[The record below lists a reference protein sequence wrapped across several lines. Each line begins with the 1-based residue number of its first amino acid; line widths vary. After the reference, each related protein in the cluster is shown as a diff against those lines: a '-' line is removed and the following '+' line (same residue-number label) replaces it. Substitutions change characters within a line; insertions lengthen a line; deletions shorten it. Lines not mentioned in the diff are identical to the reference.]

1 MSEKE
6 KAPTREATQVE
17 AAETAAFSG
26 AVISCNHSITDG
38 AERQPGF
45 IAGLLLYGPEN
56 GLTLK
61 DLVHITQWPERA
73 IRKEIEVERRAGALI
88 MSDNR
93 NGYFLTDDPAVARK
107 FVHSMRHR
115 ARQIW
120 STARAT
126 EAAAGLTRRDSQQLD
141 GQGCIWDGGD
151 SDG

>member
-1 MSEKE
+1 MDAKKSRPPV
-6 KAPTREATQVE
+6 ARGTGQ
-17 AAETAAFSG
+17 AETAAFSG

-93 NGYFLTDDPAVARK
+93 SGYFLTDDPAEAQR
-107 FVHSMRHR
+107 FAHSMLHR
-115 ARQIW
+115 SREIAR
-120 STARAT
+120 TARAV
-126 EAAAGLTRRDSQQLD
+126 EKAAGLL
-141 GQGCIWDGGD
+141 
-151 SDG
+151 

>member
-1 MSEKE
+1 MNDKR
-6 KAPTREATQVE
+6 KPVHGGNRER

-61 DLVHITQWPERA
+61 DLVHITQWTERA

-88 MSDNR
+88 ISDNAH
-93 NGYFLTDDPAVARK
+93 GYYLTDDPAEAQR
-107 FVHSMRHR
+107 FAHSMLHR
-115 ARQIW
+115 SREITR
-120 STARAT
+120 TARAV
-126 EAAAGLTRRDSQQLD
+126 EKAAGLL
-141 GQGCIWDGGD
+141 
-151 SDG
+151 